1 MILNEDFFKDM
12 SDDIVDSENDFPDKS
27 HITPEQLHNQMITTY
42 SHCLTIKIEKQDII
56 RDDEIWDNQ
65 IPHMLKKLKYIFDA
79 YGVEYSEPVLQ
90 VQTITYLNYKDCTAI
105 DIHGYTLI
113 SKYKTIEEVI
123 SIDEITPR
131 RSIFLVIY
139 FNLPNVRT
147 FIAGC
152 KFVSNIMKCLWNNSN
167 QKYFEAFFIQFT
179 AFFKKRADY
188 KAICSVNVYNPIF
201 YPGLKLSTNQI
212 FNIITMFFPDE
223 DVKSIDTDLFNK
235 LKEIFKLKNE

>member
-1 MILNEDFFKDM
+1 MILNEDFFKDL
-12 SDDIVDSENDFPDKS
+12 SDDIVDSENDFPDNS
-27 HITPEQLHNQMITTY
+27 HINPEQLFNQMTSTY
-42 SHCLTIKIEKQDII
+42 SHCLSVKIEKHDII
-56 RDDEIWDNQ
+56 RDDEIWDVQ
-65 IPHMLKKLKYIFDA
+65 VPHLVKKLQYIFNT

-90 VQTITYLNYKDCTAI
+90 VQTITYLDYKDCTAI

-131 RSIFLVIY
+131 RSILLVIY

-152 KFVSNIMKCLWNNSN
+152 KFVSNIMKCMWNNSSHE
-167 QKYFEAFFIQFT
+167 YFTAFFIQFT

-188 KAICSVNVYNPIF
+188 KAICTVNVYNPIL
-201 YPGLKLSTNQI
+201 YPGLRISMSQM
-212 FNIITMFFPDE
+212 FNIMTLFFPDKDKE
-223 DVKSIDTDLFNK
+223 SIDTDLYNK
-235 LKEIFKLKNE
+235 LKEMFKLKNE